1 MKILITGG
9 FGFIG
14 SNLMKSYLHDGH
26 EVIVIDDLST
36 ASKNFVSK
44 VCAEECF
51 NLKRLKFVKADLKS
65 ENISH
70 HLEESDIVYHLASS
84 VGVKHVDENP
94 KAAIRNSFDIN
105 NNLFW
110 QFEDCNSRVLFA
122 STSEVYGD
130 TSSAKETD
138 VLKIG
143 SPDTLRW
150 GYACG
155 KLMSE
160 FLLRTY
166 EFPSTVV
173 RLFNVTGSG
182 QIGTHGMV
190 LPTFIERAKQ
200 NEDIIIYGDGLQQR
214 TFCDIRDAVD
224 MLKILTD
231 GDEHVDEIYN
241 IGSPGNNITIKNLAE
256 EVVATVGSDSNL
268 LYRDYKED
276 FSNDHG
282 EIYTRSPNTDKMDQ
296 YYKAKYSVED
306 IIASMAA
313 EPTYPSRVLEGH
325 LGVM

>member
-36 ASKNFVSK
+36 ASKNFVSR

-51 NLKRLKFVKADLKS
+51 NMKKMKFIKADLKS
-65 ENISH
+65 EDISRE
-70 HLEESDIVYHLASS
+70 LKGSDVVYHMASS

-94 KAAIRNSFDIN
+94 KRAIRNSFDIN
-105 NNLFW
+105 NNLFQ
-110 QFEDCNSRVLFA
+110 QFEDCNSRVIFA

-130 TSSAKETD
+130 TRAAKETD

-173 RLFNVTGSG
+173 RFFNVTGYG
-182 QIGTHGMV
+182 QIGDHGMV

-200 NEDIIIYGDGLQQR
+200 NRDIIIYGDGLQYR
-214 TFCDIRDAVD
+214 TFCDIRDAVA
-224 MLKILTD
+224 MLKILA
-231 GDEHVDEIYN
+231 EHDDHIDEIYN
-241 IGSPGNNITIKNLAE
+241 IGSPDNCITIKNLAE
-256 EVVATVGSDSNL
+256 DIVATVGSSSNF
-268 LYRDYKED
+268 LYRDYRED
-276 FSNDHG
+276 FSSDHG
-282 EIYTRSPNTDKMDQ
+282 EIYKRSPNTDKMDQ
-296 YYKAKYSVED
+296 YYKAEYSIED
-306 IIASMAA
+306 IIASMVA
-313 EPTYPSRVLEGH
+313 EPSYPSRVLEGH